1 MKTHLNTLFVTT
13 QDAYLRKQGDAL
25 VVRVEKKDV
34 FRVPLINLDGVVC
47 FGRIM
52 ASPFLLGAC
61 ADAGVAV
68 SLMTERGRFLAAIN
82 GFTRGNV
89 LLRRE
94 QYRRADDPTFA
105 AALARSCVVGKLA
118 NYRTLIR
125 RAAREAKA
133 PDVEGRLSNAA
144 RRIDQTV
151 KRLARPADLD
161 VIRGIEG
168 DGSRVYFSVLNDLI
182 RRDEAEFKF
191 TVRSRRPPKDCV
203 NALLSFCYALLSHDL
218 RSACEAVGLDAA
230 VGCLHRDRPGRPG
243 LALDLMEEF
252 RPAIADRVVLS
263 LINRRQ
269 VKSSGFTHEP
279 TGGVRMDDKTR
290 RTVLTEYQK
299 RKQEAVTHPFLD
311 EKMSLGLVPHIQAR
325 LYARVLRD
333 DLDAYPPFSWR

>member
-13 QDAYLRKQGDAL
+13 QGAYLRKQGEAL

-47 FGRIM
+47 FGRITV
-52 ASPFLLGAC
+52 SPFLMGAC
-61 ADAGVAV
+61 GDAGVAV
-68 SLMTERGRFLAAIN
+68 SLMTERGRFLAAVN

-94 QYRRADDPTFA
+94 QYRKADDPDA
-105 AALARSCVVGKLA
+105 AAAAARSCVVGKLA

-125 RAAREAKA
+125 RAAREAKDA
-133 PDVEGRLSNAA
+133 DTENRLTTAA
-144 RRIDQTV
+144 RRIDRTV
-151 KRLARPADLD
+151 KRLARPAELD
-161 VIRGIEG
+161 VVRGIEG
-168 DGSRVYFSVLNDLI
+168 DGSRVYFSVFDDLI
-182 RRDEAEFKF
+182 RRDDPEFRF
-191 TVRSRRPPKDCV
+191 TVRSRRPPKNNV

-269 VKSSGFTHEP
+269 VKPSGFEREP
-279 TGGVRMDDKTR
+279 TGGVRMNDATR
-290 RTVLTEYQK
+290 RVVLTEYQK
-299 RKQEAVTHPFLD
+299 RKQEEVTHPFLD

-325 LYARVLRD
+325 LYARVLRG
-333 DLDAYPPFSWR
+333 DLDAYPPFAWR